1 MFCPDTKML
10 RLEIA
15 ACGAVVAGDEENG
28 EFIGE
33 PRAEEKPFVAPVKVD
48 VRDPFAEPFIVAA
61 I

>member
-1 MFCPDTKML
+1 ML

-28 EFIGE
+28 EFIGL
-33 PRAEEKPFVAPVKVD
+33 PRVEEKPFVAVVNVD
-48 VRDPFAEPFIVAA
+48 VRDARAEPFIVAA